1 MLLCIYASAKPSWFI
16 LETLYPL
23 QNTDH
28 LTSSLALGAPCQICY
43 PTVLVNAN
51 KKPEALNKP
60 FQGKI
65 VVEGGGT
72 KQWKNLFD
80 SCWVFLLLLFWGIT
94 VEPAVSESPELCC
107 CFSGIVVQSR
117 APLKTH
123 TKAKLQ
129 IQTSW
134 LKSNTKEQKGLAKGY
149 RPARQPTG

>member
-1 MLLCIYASAKPSWFI
+1 MLIKTWSTKQTFSGENCS
-16 LETLYPL
+16 
-23 QNTDH
+23 
-28 LTSSLALGAPCQICY
+28 G
-43 PTVLVNAN
+43 
-51 KKPEALNKP
+51 
-60 FQGKI
+60 GR
-65 VVEGGGT
+65 GGT

-107 CFSGIVVQSR
+107 CFSGIVVQSG

-134 LKSNTKEQKGLAKGY
+134 LKSNTKEQKRPAKGY
-149 RPARQPTG
+149 RPAKQTNRINRRRVGGERQVKMFYNAACQHRSRSADNFSIWSAAKP